1 MAERI
6 PELPENWAPMGNAFT
21 RWLGRTVFGL
31 MGWRCEG
38 EFPNIKQ
45 LVVAGGPHTSN
56 WDFVLALSVIM
67 GVGVRLSWLGKHS
80 IFFGPFDRMWRAL
93 GGIPVDRKAPIG
105 LVDQAVA
112 SFHQNEKQVVA
123 IMPEGTRSKVKKWKT
138 GFLRI
143 AYKAEVPIMVV
154 TIDYPTKR
162 ILLGPVL
169 ELSGNEDGDL
179 KQVQD
184 LIGRGSG
191 KLVHKQ

>member
-1 MAERI
+1 
-6 PELPENWAPMGNAFT
+6 MGNAFT

-38 EFPNIKQ
+38 KLPNIKK

-67 GVGVRLSWLGKHS
+67 GVGIKLSWLGKHS
-80 IFFGPFDRMWRAL
+80 IFFWPFDRMWRAV
-93 GGIPVDRKAPIG
+93 GGIPVNRHAPVG
-105 LVDQAVA
+105 LVDQVVE
-112 SFHQNEKQVVA
+112 SFHNNDAQVVA

-143 AYKAEVPIMVV
+143 AYNAQVPLFVV

-162 ILLGPVL
+162 IMLGPVL
-169 ELSGNEDGDL
+169 ELSGDENKDL
-179 KQVQD
+179 KQVQE

-191 KLVHKQ
+191 KLVNQQ